1 MSLIIRNSFNP
12 MKALLTSLTLAS
24 AATAFGCDNPFGYSY
39 LTETLKPGKIEI
51 VQWVTGRLGRNLG
64 SGYDARYRG
73 FDLKTE
79 VEWGISENEQLSVYV
94 NSRYFEQTSRDGLLF
109 DGFQVAYKKM
119 LSNPDTQDWGVALY
133 IEPGYS
139 QVSSKNGAHR
149 DQLKLETKLLL
160 QHNFGTSDEWIYAAN
175 IIGELEHETATHA
188 DTVKFKLTQG
198 LACAVGANWYL
209 GAEAIVEA
217 EWAELNDH
225 QYTAVL
231 AGPCVRYQSGGFFTT
246 FTVLAQVTATPANKG
261 DLNVTK
267 KSPYETRLRVGYE
280 F

>member
-1 MSLIIRNSFNP
+1 MNQAKLL
-12 MKALLTSLTLAS
+12 ALLTLAAS
-24 AATAFGCDNPFGYSY
+24 PAWGCDNPFGYSY
-39 LTETLKPGKIEI
+39 LSETIKPGQVEI
-51 VQWVTGRLGRNLG
+51 VQWVTGRMGRDLGA
-64 SGYDARYRG
+64 GYDARYRG

-79 VEWGISENEQLSVYV
+79 IEWGVSPNEQLAVYV
-94 NSRYFEQTSRDGLLF
+94 NSRYLERTSRDGLLF
-109 DGFQVAYKKM
+109 DGFQIAYKRM

-160 QHNFGTSDEWIYAAN
+160 QHNFGPDDAWVYAAN

-198 LACAVGANWYL
+198 LACAVNGRWYV
-209 GAEAIVEA
+209 GGEAILEA
-217 EWAELNDH
+217 EWSELNNH
-225 QYTAVL
+225 QYTALL
-231 AGPCVRYQSGGFFTT
+231 AGPCVRYQRDGFFVT
-246 FTVLAQVTATPANKG
+246 FTALAQVTATPATKG

-267 KSPYETRLRVGYE
+267 KSPYETRLLVGYE

>member
-1 MSLIIRNSFNP
+1 
-12 MKALLTSLTLAS
+12 MKTLLTTLTLAS
-24 AATAFGCDNPFGYSY
+24 AATAIGCDNPFGYSY
-39 LTETLKPGKIEI
+39 LAETIKPGEVEI
-51 VQWVTGRLGRNLG
+51 VQWITGRLGRNLG

-79 VEWGISENEQLSVYV
+79 VEWGISANEQLAVYV
-94 NSRYFEQTSRDGLLF
+94 NSRYFEQTSREGLLF

-160 QHNFGTSDEWIYAAN
+160 QHNFGANDEWVYAAN
-175 IIGELEHETATHA
+175 VIGELEHETATHA

-217 EWAELNDH
+217 EWSELNDH

-231 AGPCVRYQSGGFFTT
+231 AGPCVRYQRDGFFVT
-246 FTVLAQVTATPANKG
+246 FAALAQVTATPANKG

-267 KSPYETRLRVGYE
+267 KSPYETRLLVGYE

>member
-1 MSLIIRNSFNP
+1 MNASKFL
-12 MKALLTSLTLAS
+12 ALLPLAASS
-24 AATAFGCDNPFGYSY
+24 AWGCDNPFGYSY
-39 LTETLKPGKIEI
+39 LAETIKPGQVEI
-51 VQWVTGRLGRNLG
+51 VQWVTGRIGRDLGN
-64 SGYDARYRG
+64 GYDARYRG

-79 VEWGISENEQLSVYV
+79 VEWGISPNEQLAVYV
-94 NSRYFEQTSRDGLLF
+94 NSRYLERTARNGLLF
-109 DGFQVAYKKM
+109 DGFQIAYKRM

-160 QHNFGTSDEWIYAAN
+160 QHNFGANDEWVYAAN

-188 DTVKFKLTQG
+188 DTVKLKLTQG
-198 LACAVGANWYL
+198 LARAVGANWYV
-209 GAEAIVEA
+209 GAEAILEA
-217 EWAELNDH
+217 EWSELNNH
-225 QYTAVL
+225 QYTALL
-231 AGPCVRYQSGGFFTT
+231 AGPCVRYQRDGFFVR
-246 FTVLAQVTATPANKG
+246 FTALAQVTATPANKG

-267 KSPYETRLRVGYE
+267 KSPYEGRLLFGYE